1 LWYRKTRTGGIIAG
15 HDYILDGMYSFGE
28 FGVQKAVQEFVE
40 AEKIHLSISA
50 EPAPIMASWF
60 AVKKR

>member
-1 LWYRKTRTGGIIAG
+1 
-15 HDYILDGMYSFGE
+15 MYSFGE